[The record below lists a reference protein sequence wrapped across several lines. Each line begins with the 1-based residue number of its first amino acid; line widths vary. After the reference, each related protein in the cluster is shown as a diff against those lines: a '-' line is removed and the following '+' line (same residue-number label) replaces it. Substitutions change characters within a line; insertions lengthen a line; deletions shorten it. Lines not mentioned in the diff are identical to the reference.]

1 MSSGSKDPYLNSEEW
16 LGGSSPPL
24 TQMLGRCPLGALC
37 WESFSSVILFLSALT
52 SLSLQ

>member
-24 TQMLGRCPLGALC
+24 TQMLGAAPLAPSAGSHFPPS
-37 WESFSSVILFLSALT
+37 SFSC
-52 SLSLQ
+52 QP